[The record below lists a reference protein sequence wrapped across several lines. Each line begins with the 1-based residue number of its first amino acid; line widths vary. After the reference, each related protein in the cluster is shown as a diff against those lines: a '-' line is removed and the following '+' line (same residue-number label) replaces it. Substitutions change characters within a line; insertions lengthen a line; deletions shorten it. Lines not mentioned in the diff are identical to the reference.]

1 LLLYGLLPAM
11 PRSSLVR
18 TVSRPNFSRS
28 PKGEALNQ
36 IKLLEGTKK
45 ADQAE
50 VWRRDLAAFGGLC
63 LDR

>member
-1 LLLYGLLPAM
+1 
-11 PRSSLVR
+11 
-18 TVSRPNFSRS
+18 VSRPNFSRS

-50 VWRRDLAAFGGLC
+50 VLRRDRAAFGGLC